1 MSSRADTQM
10 GGTIGGKNGKEGEG
24 VNGIIFLGSRSS
36 PARSYEEGLLEIC
49 RGGMLTRSAAKRKL
63 LSEKEFL
70 NSASGANQG

>member
-10 GGTIGGKNGKEGEG
+10 GGAIGGKNRKEGG

-63 LSEKEFL
+63 LSEKEFS